1 MFYILNDAEIPTKYL
16 GYKLAIENS
25 NLSLD
30 IIIKDYFEKTKNN
43 KQTLLHFIKK
53 EKRKKPILTLI
64 NTLNYFLDT
73 LKNSFNNRGF
83 VITFSGVDGAGKSTV
98 IENIS
103 LRIEKQLRRPVVVLR
118 HRPSILP
125 ILSVWSKGKKQAHL
139 DVIEGLPRQGKNKSL
154 LSSLVR
160 FSYYYIDYLFGQ
172 FVVYFKYTFRGKV
185 VIYDR
190 YYFDFINDS
199 KRSNIV
205 LPKNITSF
213 FYRFLLKPKFNFFL
227 FADAD
232 IILKRKEELSK
243 ATVEK
248 LTTDY
253 QHLFQ
258 RLQSKSSTSIYEAI
272 NNLELEPTLNH
283 VVKTIILSK

>member
-1 MFYILNDAEIPTKYL
+1 LFYILNNAEVPTKYL
-16 GYKLAIENS
+16 GYKLALQNS
-25 NLSLD
+25 NQPLD
-30 IIIKDYFEKTKNN
+30 LIIKDYFETTK
-43 KQTLLHFIKK
+43 KDKLPLLHFI
-53 EKRKKPILTLI
+53 EKDEKNKPALLI
-64 NTLNYFLDT
+64 KNTFNYFLDT
-73 LKNSFNNRGF
+73 LKNSFNNTGF

-98 IENIS
+98 IENIAF
-103 LRIEKQLRRPVVVLR
+103 RIEKQLRKPVVILR

-139 DVIEGLPRQGKNKSL
+139 DVIAGLPRQGKNKSI
-154 LSSLVR
+154 LSSLAR
-160 FSYYYIDYLFGQ
+160 FSYYYLDYLLGQ

-205 LPKNITSF
+205 LPKKITSF
-213 FYRFLLKPKFNFFL
+213 LYRFLLSPKFNFFL

-232 IILKRKEELSK
+232 IILKRKEELTK
-243 ATVEK
+243 ATIEK

-253 QHLFQ
+253 HDLFQ
-258 RLQSKSSTSIYEAI
+258 LLQSKSTNTVYESI
-272 NNLELEPTLNH
+272 NNLELELTLNQ
-283 VVKTIILSK
+283 VLKTIVLAK